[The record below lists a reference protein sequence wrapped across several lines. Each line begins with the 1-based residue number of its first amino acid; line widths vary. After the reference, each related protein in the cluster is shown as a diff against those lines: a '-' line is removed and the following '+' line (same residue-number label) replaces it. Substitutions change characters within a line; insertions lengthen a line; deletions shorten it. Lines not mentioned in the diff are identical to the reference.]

1 LGEQEKVRY
10 PHAVTVAGALVLRF
24 DSNLFFANV
33 VWFKERLG
41 TRVVAALA
49 PSTGLIPH
57 NS

>member
-1 LGEQEKVRY
+1 
-10 PHAVTVAGALVLRF
+10 VTVAGALVLRF

-41 TRVVAALA
+41 TRVVAAFA